1 MARQW
6 FRGLNAATRERYPA
20 LLSYAA
26 MLTPDLDEAR
36 RLTDTAIVS
45 VMGSVRSPRTD
56 VLREAAIR
64 DAIAHAY
71 AGAHRADA
79 RAGRVPNL
87 ASGVT
92 PAGTASAG
100 AADAYTP
107 PPADATFKPPPRGTV
122 MHTMP
127 ARDATQATTPR
138 NDTSHS
144 TPSGDAARAT
154 SRGIGIAQT
163 TSPLA
168 SALAHLSPAERVAA
182 ASWWV
187 DGLSADHVA
196 DRLGTTHHSAV
207 DTLHRAGVALA
218 AATSST
224 APGRD
229 HYAGGGD
236 VVSVEVT
243 GTESRP

>member
-20 LLSYAA
+20 LLSYAV

-36 RLTDTAIVS
+36 RLTDAAIVS
-45 VMGSVRSPRTD
+45 VMGSLRPPRTD

-64 DAIAHAY
+64 EAIAHAY

-79 RAGRVPNL
+79 RASLVSSVAARTSS
-87 ASGVT
+87 ASI
-92 PAGTASAG
+92 ASAEN
-100 AADAYTP
+100 AYG
-107 PPADATFKPPPRGTV
+107 PPADAAFTPPPPGTAARGE
-122 MHTMP
+122 
-127 ARDATQATTPR
+127 TTPAGDAPAATAPRR
-138 NDTSHS
+138 NASHS
-144 TPSGDAARAT
+144 TTPGAASGAT
-154 SRGIGIAQT
+154 TRGIGIAQS

-182 ASWWV
+182 TSWWI
-187 DGLSADHVA
+187 DGLSADQVA
-196 DRLGTTHHSAV
+196 DRLATTHNSAV
-207 DTLHRAGVALA
+207 DMLHRAGIALA
-218 AATSST
+218 AATSGT

-229 HYAGGGD
+229 HYTGSGD

-243 GTESRP
+243 GTGGRP